1 MRMPAE
7 LYDYMLIAIRTR
19 LPYIEE
25 YRNQLIALGT
35 VRDVEKRLR
44 WDLAYDAIGSRWICD
59 NVYPLGMH
67 DTHID
72 TALKQIMRTLS
83 KEG

>member
-25 YRNQLIALGT
+25 YRRHLISLGT

-59 NVYPLGMH
+59 NVYLLGMNE
-67 DTHID
+67 THID

-83 KEG
+83 KES